1 MGRMKKADD
10 GSSREVEVSV
20 LNLQRLVS
28 RKEIRKMRELRAM
41 GYSISRIA
49 AILGRSPSTVSHY
62 LKSDERMCMK

>member
-28 RKEIRKMRELRAM
+28 REEIKRMRELRAM

-49 AILGRSPSTVSHY
+49 MIIGRSP
-62 LKSDERMCMK
+62 